1 VLTVCLTMPVCRVAK
16 KQHPTDWLEK
26 LPQSTLVELLQRRSQ
41 VLGGIVK
48 ADCNNCTASCQRRH
62 YAKAKPL
69 SDTDVRAYESVP
81 LV

>member
-1 VLTVCLTMPVCRVAK
+1 MVCSAMLVCRVAK

-41 VLGGIVK
+41 VVGGLAK
-48 ADCNNCTASCQRRH
+48 ADCSSCIISCQRRH
-62 YAKAKPL
+62 HVKPMPL
-69 SDTDVRAYESVP
+69 NDAQVRVYESVP